1 MLPLEHAEAAPLRR
15 CAAVLYG
22 GSALSASAAAAYR
35 ALGVSAPARTARTPY
50 AVRGGN
56 LPRLQAANSRVQAA
70 TSRVQVTLLAQ
81 YGQTEL
87 AGMVLLSSP
96 QAPPGA
102 MQPVPGLRWRLQA
115 TETAARGLLGRG
127 SGGGRRGA
135 EGGGGGAEGELQGEL
150 GAEAEGYLGDLD
162 LEGDLA
168 GELVLVDAAC
178 HTPGYWHLAA
188 PAAAA
193 PAGGGAPVAA
203 VAGDEWHTGDVFN
216 QLSGG
221 WLVHRCRRDELLLHS
236 SGEMTN
242 PVALEEPYL
251 PPNPSPLHAH
261 NPSPLPPASHL

>member
-1 MLPLEHAEAAPLRR
+1 M
-15 CAAVLYG
+15 LYG
-22 GSALSASAAAAYR
+22 GSALSASAGAAYR
-35 ALGVSAPARTARTPY
+35 ALGVSVPARTARTPY

-56 LPRLQAANSRVQAA
+56 LPPLKAATSRLKAATSHLQAA
-70 TSRVQVTLLAQ
+70 TSCVQVTLLSQ

-87 AGMVLLSSP
+87 AGMVLLGSP
-96 QAPPGA
+96 QAPAGA

-115 TETAARGLLGRG
+115 TEVEVAARGLLGRG
-127 SGGGRRGA
+127 GGGRRRGA
-135 EGGGGGAEGELQGEL
+135 EGGGAGAEGELQGEF
-150 GAEAEGYLGDLD
+150 GAEAEGRLGDLD
-162 LEGDLA
+162 LEGDLAGDLA

-203 VAGDEWHTGDVFN
+203 VAGDEWYTGDVFS
-216 QLSGG
+216 QLGGG

-242 PVALEEPYL
+242 PVALEAPDL